1 MIYAEFRVGLS
12 NGSELKFSAF
22 RLEKASTA
30 TAVAERARGETPNR
44 QYVHV

>member
-12 NGSELKFSAF
+12 SGSELKFSAF
-22 RLEKASTA
+22 RLEKASTVA
-30 TAVAERARGETPNR
+30 AAERARGETPNR